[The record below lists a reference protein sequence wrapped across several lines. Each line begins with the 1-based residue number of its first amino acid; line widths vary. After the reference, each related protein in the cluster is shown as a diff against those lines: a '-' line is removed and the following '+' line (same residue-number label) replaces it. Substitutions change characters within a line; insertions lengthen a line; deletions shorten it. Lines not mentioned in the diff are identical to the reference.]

1 MGVWVNLSC
10 PKFLFF
16 RRRPFVLVA
25 DGDVVSGCSPALV
38 LVPFVWLELE
48 YGEAV
53 ASMRASVIRECS
65 QIGSDR
71 SYELI
76 MFALALGASFVFNIV
91 FVTTCSKP
99 TICS

>member
-1 MGVWVNLSC
+1 
-10 PKFLFF
+10 
-16 RRRPFVLVA
+16 
-25 DGDVVSGCSPALV
+25 
-38 LVPFVWLELE
+38 
-48 YGEAV
+48 
-53 ASMRASVIRECS
+53 MRASVIRECS

-76 MFALALGASFVFNIV
+76 LFALALGASFVFNIV